1 MCRLKNIPLNN
12 YWVTVEI
19 KEEIK
24 RYLDIFENKTT
35 NIQNLLYTDLRD
47 KFIKYKPTTET
58 GKKKKKVT
66 NEQPNLTPEK
76 IRITNKTQSKRGK

>member
-24 RYLDIFENKTT
+24 RYLDILENKTT
-35 NIQNLLYTDLRD
+35 NIQNLRD
-47 KFIKYKPTTET
+47 KFIKFIKYKPTTEN
-58 GKKKKKVT
+58 GKKKVS

>member
-58 GKKKKKVT
+58 GKKKKKSQM
-66 NEQPNLTPEK
+66 NNQILNLKKLE
-76 IRITNKTQSKRGK
+76 